1 MPLPS
6 VTTLGF
12 GYKASDKLNFALDIN
27 YVGWKAYDTLS
38 FDYENNTTSLI
49 DTKSARM
56 YKNTFAFRAG
66 AQYKIDSHFA
76 ARLGLAYGITPVQN
90 GYVTPETPDA
100 NRVNYTA
107 GIGYETKHLKLD
119 ASFLFTH
126 LKRTDTNTETNLS
139 GTFKTNVIAPG
150 ISIGYKF

>member
-1 MPLPS
+1 
-6 VTTLGF
+6 
-12 GYKASDKLNFALDIN
+12 
-27 YVGWKAYDTLS
+27 
-38 FDYENNTTSLI
+38 
-49 DTKSARM
+49 M

-107 GIGYETKHLKLD
+107 GIGYEFGKHFKLD

-126 LKRTDTNTETNLS
+126 LKRKDTNTETNLS